1 MAGDNRREAAQVA
14 RDRKRIAELY
24 LQGWLQVDIAQD
36 VGIDQSTVSRDL
48 KAIRDEWLK
57 STLVDFNE
65 AKAKE
70 LARIDA
76 VEVEAW
82 AAYERSKGKR
92 EVTTQESAA
101 VGDGE
106 DNARQ
111 KVQIRTEDRDGDPK
125 WLEIV
130 LKCSEQR
137 RKILG
142 IDAPTKS
149 EVTGKDGG
157 PLRMNIENFVRA
169 KQELAEWEQ
178 DWGNDLDSDD
188 SGEPEG
194 SAAV

>member
-14 RDRKRIAELY
+14 RDRKKIAGLY
-24 LQGWLQVDIAQD
+24 LKGWLQVDIAQE

-65 AKAKE
+65 AEGRE
-70 LARIDA
+70 LAKIDA

-82 AAYERSKGKR
+82 AAFERSKEDR
-92 EVTTQESAA
+92 EISVQES
-101 VGDGE
+101 VDGDS
-106 DNARQ
+106 NRQ
-111 KVQIRTEDRDGDPK
+111 KAQIRTEGRDGDPK

-142 IDAPTKS
+142 IDAPVKS

-157 PLRMNIENFVRA
+157 PLHMNIENFMKA

-178 DWGNDLDSDD
+178 DWEGGSDGND
-188 SGEPEG
+188 SGGPED
-194 SAAV
+194 SAA